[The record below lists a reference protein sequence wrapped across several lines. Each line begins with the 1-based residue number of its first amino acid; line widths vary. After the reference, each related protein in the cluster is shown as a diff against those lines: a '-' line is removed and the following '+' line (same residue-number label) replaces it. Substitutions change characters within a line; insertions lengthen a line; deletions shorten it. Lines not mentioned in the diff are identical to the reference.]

1 MKRFC
6 SVGLQADTVDSSTC
20 PPKGGRY
27 IDRNRV
33 LTLTLQAW
41 GSDSYCGGDIPL
53 VFEAQQ
59 ADLVQKSFVR
69 NAEQFRGARFVPL
82 R

>member
-27 IDRNRV
+27 IDQNPV
-33 LTLTLQAW
+33 LTLTIQAW
-41 GSDSYCGGDIPL
+41 GSDSFRGGDILL
-53 VFEAQQ
+53 VLEAQQ
-59 ADLVQKSFVR
+59 SDLVQQGFVR
-69 NAEQFRGARFVPL
+69 NAEQFRGACFVPL

>member
-41 GSDSYCGGDIPL
+41 GSDSYRGGDIPL